1 MYNPDMTS
9 PLPASR
15 FIQTLSPEPGIVV
28 WYSRISK
35 MADLLFSK
43 ATYHNFKFPV
53 NEIFKKNDFTQS
65 FLSDGEILTLNGFR
79 ALKKQIEW
87 VCGRY
92 LLKQMTAGC
101 FLKTISPDRITF
113 SYRPEGAPFVDGH
126 PRIPLSLTHSHDY
139 VAAACSTDFET
150 ALGLDVEKIAGMPDP
165 WFLKTAFSQKELR
178 HLGNDPARVFRHW
191 TIKEAYL
198 KYIGK
203 GFHENLHRVE
213 VIHDAVFHHGRRA
226 DVAVF
231 CRPLDPDYILSLVS
245 GRSLS

>member
-9 PLPASR
+9 PVPASR
-15 FIQTLSPEPGIVV
+15 FIHTLSPEPGIIV

-35 MADLLFSK
+35 MADLIFSK

-53 NEIFKKNDFTQS
+53 NEIFKKNDFPQS

-101 FLKTISPDRITF
+101 FPDSLPLDRITF
-113 SYRPEGAPFVDGH
+113 SYGPEGAPFPDNL
-126 PRIPLSLTHSHDY
+126 PRMPLSLTHSHDY
-139 VAAACSTDFET
+139 VAAACSTDFGIG
-150 ALGLDVEKIAGMPDP
+150 LGLDVEKIGAMPDP
-165 WFLKTAFSQKELR
+165 WFLKTAFTQNELR
-178 HLGNDPARVFRHW
+178 YLENDPAEVFRHW

-198 KYIGK
+198 KYIKK

-226 DVAVF
+226 DVDIF
-231 CRPLDPDYILSLVS
+231 CRTLDPDYMMSLVC